1 MVEFVVGE
9 HFLVPEHVKLSNE
22 EKEKILQK
30 FNATLRQFPII
41 LDSDPAIS
49 HLAAQ
54 PGDLILIQRKSTLI
68 GVAPFY
74 RVVIH
79 G

>member
-9 HFLVPEHVKLSNE
+9 HFLVPDHVKLSNE
-22 EKEKILQK
+22 EKMDVFKK

-49 HLAAQ
+49 HLEAQ
-54 PGDLILIQRKSTLI
+54 PGDLILIKRKSSI
-68 GVAPFY
+68 VGIAPFY

>member
-1 MVEFVVGE
+1 MVDFVVGE
-9 HFLVPEHVKLSNE
+9 HFLVPEHVKLSE
-22 EKEKILQK
+22 QEKQDVLVQ
-30 FNATLRQFPII
+30 FNATLRQFPVI
-41 LDSDPAIS
+41 LDSDPAVV
-49 HLAAQ
+49 HLQAQ
-54 PGDLILIQRKSTLI
+54 PGDMILVKRRSSLV